1 MGINEKPYKTM
12 YWFRLGSC
20 VFKLGLVG
28 VIMIHRKQ
36 MVEFADILVMFYN
49 SGKKA
54 IEIPEIE
61 KEIAHIL
68 NKNSIRFNPYRFKN
82 YILARIKKADTTTK

>member
-1 MGINEKPYKTM
+1 MS
-12 YWFRLGSC
+12 WFRCCSHCNVFNTLGS
-20 VFKLGLVG
+20 
-28 VIMIHRKQ
+28 IMIHRKQ
-36 MVEFADILVMFYN
+36 MVEFADVLVEFYN

-68 NKNSIRFNPYRFKN
+68 NKNSIRFNPYKFKN
-82 YILARIKKADTTTK
+82 YILARTKKADTTTK

>member
-1 MGINEKPYKTM
+1 M

-36 MVEFADILVMFYN
+36 MGEFADILVMFYN